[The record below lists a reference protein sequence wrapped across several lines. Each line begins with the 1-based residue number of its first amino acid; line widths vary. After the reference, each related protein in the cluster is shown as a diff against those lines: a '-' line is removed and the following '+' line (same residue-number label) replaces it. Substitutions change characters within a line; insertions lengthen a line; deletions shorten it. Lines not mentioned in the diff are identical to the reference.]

1 MFGLSLCVRTRDPLF
16 TRAARQQMGCLPMQ
30 NLAFRQTL
38 KCRCEARWRSDDS
51 CHGCVIKSGT
61 PETQMK
67 TKEKKEEAATSTL
80 FFFCWR
86 HTRGWCA
93 GLVFWLF
100 FFFYLIFLP
109 LSIKRLRLGERKE
122 EKKKAVSDHLKHR
135 CAAGDSAS
143 FV

>member
-80 FFFCWR
+80 FFSAED
-86 HTRGWCA
+86 TRGGGALGWFFGC
-93 GLVFWLF
+93 F
-100 FFFYLIFLP
+100 FFFIYLIFLP

-122 EKKKAVSDHLKHR
+122 EEKKGSE
-135 CAAGDSAS
+135 
-143 FV
+143 